1 MIVDRTADAAT
12 DFAAQGDA
20 PTVGIEPQMRPA
32 VGVENDQA
40 SNELVP
46 FEKRVAR

>member
-12 DFAAQGDA
+12 DLAAQGDA
-20 PTVGIEPQMRPA
+20 PAAGIEPQMRPA
-32 VGVENDQA
+32 VGIENDEA
-40 SNELVP
+40 PNEVVP